1 MKFAEENE
9 TETNLIRADWI
20 WLRLLDQR
28 TLCLLHLLP
37 NIPRWV
43 GVLGP
48 ARLALPLAHPFRDTD
63 RALVPITSKEA
74 SRRPKLQFKDKVE
87 FKKGYVQLQHEKDDF
102 MQCKIVLTFLW
113 HVPSMS

>member
-1 MKFAEENE
+1 M
-9 TETNLIRADWI
+9 
-20 WLRLLDQR
+20 
-28 TLCLLHLLP
+28 
-37 NIPRWV
+37 
-43 GVLGP
+43 LGP

-102 MQCKIVLTFLW
+102 MQCNYSKIVLQPFGVLSLKETALLI
-113 HVPSMS
+113 